1 MFDNNFD
8 PYQSMINMDKNIQA
22 LIAAHN
28 LLAKRVEEQGHV
40 IDVLVEGL
48 SRSNSANE
56 ILMREM
62 AESIKSK
69 LQDIP

>member
-1 MFDNNFD
+1 MFDTNFD
-8 PYQSMINMDKNIQA
+8 PYQALINTDRNLQA
-22 LIAAHN
+22 VIAAHN
-28 LLAKRVEEQGHV
+28 LLAKRVEEQGQV

-62 AESIKSK
+62 AESIKNK